1 VPSTPAQYFHL
12 LRRQMH
18 RDVRKPLIV
27 FTPKSLLR
35 LPAARSR
42 TDEFVTGHFQETVAD
57 PIEPEVASVRRV
69 LLASGKIAFDLEA
82 YREKQGIVGV
92 AILRLEQ
99 LYPFP
104 HDQILEHLERY
115 PNADELRWVQEEPEN
130 MGAYVFIHF
139 QLHSFRL
146 PQGVRFGHV
155 SREESAS
162 PATGS
167 ATVHEREQQDLLKRA
182 FEGLEAKEPS

>member
-1 VPSTPAQYFHL
+1 
-12 LRRQMH
+12 
-18 RDVRKPLIV
+18 
-27 FTPKSLLR
+27 
-35 LPAARSR
+35 
-42 TDEFVTGHFQETVAD
+42 VAD

-69 LLASGKIAFDLEA
+69 VLASGKIAYDLEA
-82 YREKQGIVGV
+82 YREKHGVAGV
-92 AILRLEQ
+92 AIVRLEQ

-104 HDQILEHLERY
+104 RDQILEHLERY
-115 PNADELRWVQEEPEN
+115 PNAEELRWVQEEPEN
-130 MGAYVFIHF
+130 MGAYMFIHF

-182 FEGLEAKEPS
+182 FEGLEAEEPS